1 MDTGLGGGDASLI
14 APLRYAKVL
23 VYLLPLV
30 FLGVFFVYP
39 ILALFDVSLRP
50 DGVLDLS
57 AFARLLT
64 GDYYL
69 TTLLF
74 TVYQALISTAATL
87 LLATPCAYVFARYR
101 FPGRSLLLSLA
112 TLPFVLPTVVVA
124 LAFAVVLG
132 ERGLVNDMLRLLFS
146 LDQAPLQLERTLT
159 IIVIAHVFYN
169 FSVALRI
176 MTGYWSSLG
185 FHAEEA
191 ARCLGANEFA
201 IWRDIRLSMI
211 RPALFSAGALVFIFC
226 FTSFGVVLI
235 LGGIRFATLE
245 VQIYYQAVN
254 IFNLPM
260 AAALSLVQI
269 VSMLAMLVVYT
280 ATQRRLQLPQ
290 LGRSAHSALPHAL
303 GERAAVI
310 TTVGLMTLLLFSPLA
325 ALVWRSLFVAGH
337 FDISGFTSL
346 AEKTR
351 ASLLFTTPLEAVFSS
366 LRFALLTM
374 SVAVA
379 LGTVASFMIDQR
391 GGWSR
396 LVDPLFML
404 PLATSAVT
412 LGFGFIIALDEP
424 PLDLRSSWLIIPV
437 AHTLVALPF
446 VIRSVL
452 PSLRAIPPSL
462 GEAARVLGARE
473 VAKLRTI
480 DLPLVSRGLVV
491 GATFAFTVSMGEF
504 GASLFVAQRE
514 SVTIPVV
521 IYRLLGHPGLASYRQ
536 ALAMSVI
543 LMLVCAGGFLI
554 IERLRSAGVGEF

>member
-1 MDTGLGGGDASLI
+1 MTSRKSSLRC
-14 APLRYAKVL
+14 ARYL
-23 VYLLPLV
+23 VFSLPLA

-39 ILALFDVSLRP
+39 ILTLFDISLRP
-50 DGVLDLS
+50 EGALDLS

-64 GDYYL
+64 SDYYL
-69 TTLLF
+69 ETLLF
-74 TVYQALISTAATL
+74 TVYQALISTSATL
-87 LLATPCAYVFARYR
+87 LLALPCAYVFARYR
-101 FPGRSLLLSLA
+101 FPGRLLLLSLA

-124 LAFAVVLG
+124 LAFSAVLG

-146 LDQAPLQLERTLT
+146 LEDAPIQVERTLA
-159 IIVIAHVFYN
+159 IIIIAHVFYN

-176 MTGYWSSLG
+176 MTSYWTSLG

-191 ARCLGANEFA
+191 ARCLGANELA
-201 IWRDIRLSMI
+201 VWRDIRLPVI
-211 RPALFSAGALVFIFC
+211 RPALLSAGVLVFIFC

-245 VQIYYQAVN
+245 VQIYYQAVS
-254 IFNLPM
+254 IFNLPL

-269 VSMLAMLVVYT
+269 VSMLVMLLVYT
-280 ATQRRLQLPQ
+280 ANQRRLQLPHE
-290 LGRSAHSALPHAL
+290 GRSAHRARTHTLR
-303 GERAAVI
+303 ERAAIVI
-310 TTVGLMTLLLFSPLA
+310 TVALMAILLFSPLA

-337 FDISGFTSL
+337 IDVSGYTSL

-351 ASLLFTTPLEAVFSS
+351 ASLLFTTPLEAVFNS
-366 LRFALLTM
+366 LRFALIAM
-374 SVAVA
+374 SAAVA
-379 LGTVASFMIDQR
+379 LGTVASFMIEQ
-391 GGWSR
+391 GGAWSR

-412 LGFGFIIALDEP
+412 LGFGFIVALDEP
-424 PLDLRSSWLIIPV
+424 PLDLRSTWAIIPV
-437 AHTLVALPF
+437 SHALVALPF

-452 PSLRAIPPSL
+452 PSLRVIPPSL
-462 GEAARVLGARE
+462 GEAARMLGARE
-473 VAKLRTI
+473 VTKLRTI
-480 DLPLVSRGLVV
+480 DLPLVGRGLVV

-554 IERLRSAGVGEF
+554 IERLRGVGAGEF

>member
-1 MDTGLGGGDASLI
+1 MISRKAS
-14 APLRYAKVL
+14 LRYAKL
-23 VYLLPLV
+23 LIFLLPLA

-39 ILALFDVSLRP
+39 LLTLFDISLRP
-50 DGVLDLS
+50 DGALDLS

-64 GDYYL
+64 SDYYL
-69 TTLLF
+69 ETLVF
-74 TVYQALISTAATL
+74 TVYQALISTIATL
-87 LLATPCAYVFARYR
+87 LLALPCAYVFARYR

-124 LAFAVVLG
+124 LAFSAVLG

-146 LDQAPLQLERTLT
+146 LDESPIQLERTLA
-159 IIVIAHVFYN
+159 IIIIAHVFYN

-176 MTGYWSSLG
+176 MTGYWSTLG

-191 ARCLGANEFA
+191 ARCLGADELA
-201 IWRDIRLSMI
+201 VWRDIRWPVI
-211 RPALFSAGALVFIFC
+211 RPALLSAGVLIFIFC

-245 VQIYYQAVN
+245 VQIYYQAVS
-254 IFNLPM
+254 IFNLPL

-269 VSMLAMLVVYT
+269 VSMLIMLLVYT
-280 ATQRRLQLPQ
+280 ASQRRLQLPHA
-290 LGRSAHSALPHAL
+290 GRSAHSARPHTRR
-303 GERAAVI
+303 ERAVLVA
-310 TTVGLMTLLLFSPLA
+310 TVGLMAILLFSPLV
-325 ALVWRSLFVAGH
+325 ALLWRSLFVAGH
-337 FDISGFTSL
+337 FDVGGFTSL

-351 ASLLFTTPLEAVFSS
+351 ASLLFTTPLETVFNS
-366 LRFALLTM
+366 LRFALIAM
-374 SVAVA
+374 AAAVA
-379 LGTVASFMIDQR
+379 LGTVASFMIEN
-391 GGWSR
+391 GGAWSR

-412 LGFGFIIALDEP
+412 LGFGFIVALDEP
-424 PLDLRSSWLIIPV
+424 PLDLRSTWAIIPV
-437 AHTLVALPF
+437 SHALVALPF

-452 PSLRAIPPSL
+452 PSLRVIPPSL
-462 GEAARVLGARE
+462 GEAARMLGAGE
-473 VAKLRTI
+473 FTKLRTI

-543 LMLVCAGGFLI
+543 LMLVCALGFLI
-554 IERLRSAGVGEF
+554 IERLRGVGVGEF